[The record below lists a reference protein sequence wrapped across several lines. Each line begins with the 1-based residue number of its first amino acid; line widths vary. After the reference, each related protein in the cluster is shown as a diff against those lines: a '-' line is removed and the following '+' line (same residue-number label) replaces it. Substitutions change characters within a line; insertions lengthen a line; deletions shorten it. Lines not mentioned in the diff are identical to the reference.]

1 MTLRF
6 TPIIALIF
14 ALTTYAQTAQD
25 LDLVKLKNGSLIE
38 GCIVLDSNQSVKIEN
53 SAGAFSIPKDQV
65 ESLVHA
71 QRGESELV
79 LGQQLFQRKQ
89 FDRAREFLQQASRV
103 TKWRTKALD
112 LIDRLNKEVERQREQ
127 EREEKARKMERLI
140 QQKGIKQALQELKQ
154 KDNEEDSEFWG
165 GMRGKLHLAMALERM
180 DHLDLRSAERHL
192 VLAADYGVDPA
203 EWEKVRQ
210 ELVKLR
216 TYRLRYG
223 ADALAEHRP
232 QSKKKTIQNT
242 NFLAAVKQAQTNGE
256 KLPPLEWLEWV
267 DQYARENQL
276 DPLLVWAL
284 IDVESSWRKDIVSH
298 KGAQGLMQLMPGTA
312 KDVDVA
318 DPFNPEE
325 NIRGGTRYIRFLLDI
340 FNDED
345 KALAAY
351 NTGPGRVERNGVT
364 GAGQRYIEKIRDR
377 LQKLETRFG

>member
-6 TPIIALIF
+6 TPLVFLFIAIN
-14 ALTTYAQTAQD
+14 ALAQTAQD
-25 LDLVKLKNGSLIE
+25 LDLVKLKNGTLLE
-38 GCIVLDSNQSVKIEN
+38 GCIVLESNQSVKIEN
-53 SAGAFSIPKDQV
+53 GAGAFAIPKDQV
-65 ESLVHA
+65 DSVVHA
-71 QRGESELV
+71 ERGESELL
-79 LGQQLFQRKQ
+79 LGQQLFQRSQ
-89 FDRAREFLQQASRV
+89 FDRARAFLQQASRV
-103 TKWRTKALD
+103 AKWRAKALD
-112 LIDRLNKEVERQREQ
+112 LIERLNQEVDRQREK
-127 EREEKARKMERLI
+127 EREEKARKIERLI
-140 QQKGIKQALQELKQ
+140 QQKGIKQALEELKQ
-154 KDNEEDSEFWG
+154 KNENDDLEFWG
-165 GMRGKLHLAMALERM
+165 GMRGKLHMAMARERM

-203 EWEKVRQ
+203 TWEKVRQ
-210 ELVKLR
+210 ELVQLR

-232 QSKKKTIQNT
+232 KAKKKPAKRTE
-242 NFLAAVKQAQTNGE
+242 FLASVKRAQSNGE

-267 DQYARENQL
+267 DQYAEENQL

-284 IDVESSWRKDIVSH
+284 IDVESSWRKDVISH

-312 KDVDVA
+312 KDVDVT

-351 NTGPGRVERNGVT
+351 NTGPGRVERSGVT
-364 GAGQRYIEKIRDR
+364 GAGQRYIEKVRTR